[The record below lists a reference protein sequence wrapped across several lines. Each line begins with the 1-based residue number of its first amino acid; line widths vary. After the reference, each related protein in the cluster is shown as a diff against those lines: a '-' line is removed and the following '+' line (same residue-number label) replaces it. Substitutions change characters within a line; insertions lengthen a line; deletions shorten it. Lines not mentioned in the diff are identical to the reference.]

1 MPNSSEQPAIDTT
14 ARPAIQAQA
23 SGGTDRLRGIALMVL
38 AVGLFSVMD
47 ALVKWLGRDY
57 STVQILF
64 FRSVCAFIP
73 LGFLVFRGGIAQALR
88 MHSPVAHLVRSLVG
102 LVAISTFFYGFA
114 RLPLADVI
122 AISFAAP
129 IFVTALSVPLLGE
142 KVGRLRWSAV
152 LVGFLGVMI
161 MLQPGTGLF
170 NPISAVPLFGTIF
183 YALAMIMV
191 RRLSHT
197 ETAASIVFYF
207 TLTCALVSG
216 VLLPFQWTTPDLPG
230 LALLIAVGLVGG
242 LAQITI
248 TKAFS
253 LAEIAVVIPF
263 EYSAIIW
270 GALFGYFIWGE
281 VPGNN
286 IWVGVAVVTASG
298 LFILYR
304 EASLGLP
311 RGTARRLQ
319 AKR

>member
-1 MPNSSEQPAIDTT
+1 MPNSHEQLAADAPAG
-14 ARPAIQAQA
+14 AAIRVQA
-23 SGGTDRLRGIALMVL
+23 SGTTDRLRGIALMVL
-38 AVGLFSVMD
+38 AVGLFAIMD
-47 ALVKWLGRDY
+47 ALVKWLGQDY
-57 STVQILF
+57 TTVQILF
-64 FRSVCAFIP
+64 FRSVFAFIP
-73 LGFLVFRGGIAQALR
+73 LGFLIFRGGVARALR
-88 MHSPVAHLVRSLVG
+88 MQSPLAHLVRSLVG

-142 KVGRLRWSAV
+142 KVGPLRWSAV
-152 LVGFLGVMI
+152 LVGFIGVMI

-170 NPISAVPLFGTIF
+170 NPISAIPLFGTIF

-191 RRLSHT
+191 RKLSHT

-216 VLLPFQWTTPDLPG
+216 ALLPFQWSTPDLPD

-242 LAQITI
+242 LAQITV

-253 LAEIAVVIPF
+253 LADIAVVIPF
-263 EYSAIIW
+263 EYTGMIW
-270 GALFGYFIWGE
+270 GALFGYLIWAE

-286 IWVGVAVVTASG
+286 IWVGVTIVTASG